1 MESET
6 RSLNGDADVW
16 PHILVVDDLEDNRE
30 LLRRRLMIARF
41 TVSEACDGRECLARL
56 GEEKFDAVLLDYMM
70 PGIDGLETLRRIRE
84 TWSKRDLPVI
94 MVTARDEDPMI
105 VKCLESGATDYVAK
119 PFSFAVLQAR
129 LRAALPE
136 AAAA

>member
-1 MESET
+1 MT
-6 RSLNGDADVW
+6 QNGALMDADAETW

-30 LLRRRLMIARF
+30 LLRRRLMVARF
-41 TVSEACDGRECLARL
+41 TVAEACDGAECLAKL
-56 GEEKFDAVLLDYMM
+56 QEQKFDAVLLDYMM
-70 PGIDGLETLRRIRE
+70 PGLDGLETLRRIRE
-84 TWSKRDLPVI
+84 TWSKRVLPVI

-105 VKCLESGATDYVAK
+105 VKCLEAGASDYVAK

-136 AAAA
+136 SFA